1 VGKRDIARAFGIAGT
16 NRSTLKALLSEMEEE
31 GLIIRVKNRR
41 YSVAT
46 SVPPVGIVEAHS
58 IDENG
63 ELLGKAIGWK
73 GDNGNPRI
81 IIVSSRKNSKHQTL
95 AIGERALVRLK
106 SVGTMEIEA
115 RIMKRLQEQTG
126 TVIGVVKKTERNT
139 EVQCVDRR
147 GPQDIYIKDILNH
160 NLEDGNIVL
169 TRLEG
174 KKVYGRPQA
183 TIEKILGNIGEPG
196 AIETIVC
203 ANHAIPTEFSQE
215 SNAEA
220 LLAGPPDPKGRED
233 LTSIPLV
240 TIDDEDARDF
250 DDAVWAEPDM
260 SQENQGGW
268 NLITAIA
275 DVSSYVKAGR
285 ALDQE
290 AQKRGN
296 SVYLPLKVIPMLPPS
311 LSNEW
316 CSLKPNEIRACMAV
330 RVCVSKTGEIKH
342 YRFIRGI
349 MRSVARLTYRE
360 VEAYKTGGAPPP
372 TKTIGTQ
379 IENLYG
385 AYKALRQ
392 ARINRNTLD
401 FNLPE
406 KRIVFGRSGEVTSIE
421 TRQHYDSHRLIEEF
435 MITANVAAAEVLTKA
450 NAPCMYRIHD
460 QPPLDKSETLRAY
473 LKGLGY
479 KLSRSRQLRPQHFQ
493 QILEKSKG
501 TKHEEAIS
509 LMVLRSQSQAEY
521 NPKNTGHFGL
531 NIDRYSHFTSPIRR
545 YSDLLVHR
553 SLIAQLN
560 LGSDGLSEA
569 VAQQFPE
576 TGAHL
581 SQTERR
587 AVNAERSAVDRYK
600 TLFMADKI
608 GATFLGKISS
618 VTRFGLFIL
627 LEESGADG
635 LIPIRHLG
643 QQLGE
648 RIQYESSKQALIAR
662 QADKDFG
669 LGDAISVRLE
679 TADHV
684 TGGLIFS
691 LSDFDSPDVSRP
703 RRKPFR
709 RRHFRR

>member
-1 VGKRDIARAFGIAGT
+1 
-16 NRSTLKALLSEMEEE
+16 MEGE
-31 GLIIRVKNRR
+31 GLIIRAQNRR
-41 YSVAT
+41 YSIAT
-46 SVPPVGIVEAHS
+46 GVPPVGIVEAHS

-63 ELLGKAIGWK
+63 ELVGKAIGWK
-73 GDNGNPRI
+73 ANSGNSRI
-81 IIVSSRKNSKHQTL
+81 IILSSQKNSKHQTL
-95 AIGERALVRLK
+95 AVGDRALVRLK
-106 SVGTMEIEA
+106 ATSNMEIEA
-115 RIMKRLQEQTG
+115 RIMKRLQERSG
-126 TVIGVVKKTERNT
+126 TIIGVVKKTEHNAEIRS
-139 EVQCVDRR
+139 VDRR
-147 GPQDIYIKDILNH
+147 GPQDIYTEDISEH
-160 NLEDGNIVL
+160 NIEDGDIVL

-183 TIEKILGNIGEPG
+183 TIEKVLGKIGKPG
-196 AIETIVC
+196 AIEIIVC
-203 ANHAIPTEFSQE
+203 ASHDIPEEFSKE
-215 SNAEA
+215 SKAEA
-220 LLAGPPDPKGRED
+220 LVAGPPNPKGRED
-233 LTSIPLV
+233 LTTIPLV

-250 DDAVWAEPDM
+250 DDAVWAEPDK
-260 SQENQGGW
+260 SQENSGGW

-275 DVSSYVKAGR
+275 DVSSYVKAGQ
-285 ALDQE
+285 ALDKE

-296 SVYLPLKVIPMLPPS
+296 SVYLPSKVIPMLPES

-316 CSLKPNEIRACMAV
+316 CSLKPNETRACIAV

-360 VEAYKTGGAPPP
+360 VDAYKRGGSPPP
-372 TKTIGTQ
+372 TKTIGDQ
-379 IENLYG
+379 IKNLYG
-385 AYKALRQ
+385 AYEALRH

-401 FNLPE
+401 FDLPE

-421 TRQHYDSHRLIEEF
+421 TRPHYDSHRLIEEF
-435 MITANVAAAEVLTKA
+435 MITANVAAAEVLSKA
-450 NAPCMYRIHD
+450 KAPCMYRIHD

-509 LMVLRSQSQAEY
+509 LMILRSQSQAEY

-560 LGSDGLSEA
+560 LGNDGLPEA

-576 TGAHL
+576 LGAHL

-587 AVNAERSAVDRYK
+587 AVNAERNAVDRYK

-608 GATFLGKISS
+608 GAKFVGKVSS

-627 LEESGADG
+627 LDDSGADG
-635 LIPIRHLG
+635 LIPIRHIG

-648 RIQYESSKQALIAR
+648 RIQYDSSRQALIAQ
-662 QADKDFG
+662 QADKNYG

-679 TADHV
+679 TADCV

-691 LSDFDSPDVSRP
+691 LSDFDSPDISRQ

-709 RRHFRR
+709 RRRLRR